1 MSTRKPFIL
10 LSIMISGLLLL
21 SACGNDDASTASAPA
36 PAATPMAESSAPAPS
51 EDGMGLSMDNI
62 EKAEGV
68 VYQDEIYANW
78 PYN

>member
-1 MSTRKPFIL
+1 MSISKTLNSLIIMVSSL
-10 LSIMISGLLLL
+10 LIL
-21 SACGNDDASTASAPA
+21 SACGGEDSGTASAPA
-36 PAATPMAESSAPAPS
+36 SAPAAAAPAAS
-51 EDGMGLSMDNI
+51 SSDSGDGGIFESLNI

>member
-1 MSTRKPFIL
+1 MIKQSRML
-10 LSIMISGLLLL
+10 LSSTVMA
-21 SACGNDDASTASAPA
+21 SALMLAGCGEDEAPKSAAPAPA
-36 PAATPMAESSAPAPS
+36 PAAPVSSTADAAPAG
-51 EDGMGLSMDNI
+51 EFDINTV

>member
-1 MSTRKPFIL
+1 MSANKSVILSSILFSTLFI
-10 LSIMISGLLLL
+10 L
-21 SACGNDDASTASAPA
+21 SACGESDSGTASAPA
-36 PAATPMAESSAPAPS
+36 ESAPMAESTPAS
-51 EDGMGLSMDNI
+51 TSGGEGLSMDNI

>member
-1 MSTRKPFIL
+1 MAIRKLYIFI
-10 LSIMISGLLLL
+10 SITISGLLL
-21 SACGNDDASTASAPA
+21 SACGSDDSASTSAPA
-36 PAATPMAESSAPAPS
+36 PAPVAESTPAPS
-51 EDGMGLSMDNI
+51 SDGEAMSMDSI